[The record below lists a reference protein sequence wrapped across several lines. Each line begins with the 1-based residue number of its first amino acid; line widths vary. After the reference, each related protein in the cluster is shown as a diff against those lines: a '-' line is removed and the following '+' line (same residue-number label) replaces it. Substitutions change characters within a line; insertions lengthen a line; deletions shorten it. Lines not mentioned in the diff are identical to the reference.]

1 VGNRAGFKIEWTG
14 TEEFKRV
21 LRDMTQDT
29 SSVFQREYTKFG
41 MLVEEGARA
50 LAPQDRGDLASTI
63 NADAPNVSARGVSIE
78 IGVGSI
84 YGAYQHEKRDGG
96 PTYAKYDNGAKFPGY
111 YSGGYGA
118 RTRSKPS
125 WRGARPG
132 RKYLERTVQL
142 VETDFNEMNERILQ
156 QIMEGRR

>member
-1 VGNRAGFKIEWTG
+1 VASNFEIKWTG
-14 TEEFKRV
+14 IDEFKKV
-21 LRDMTQDT
+21 LQNLNRDQGA
-29 SSVFQREYTKFG
+29 VFQREYSRFG

-50 LAPQDRGDLASTI
+50 LAPQDRGDLASSI

-78 IGVGSI
+78 IGVGSV
-84 YGAYQHEKRDGG
+84 YGLYQHEKRSSGR
-96 PTYAKYDNGAKFPGY
+96 TYPKYDNGAKFPGY

-125 WRGARPG
+125 WRGAQPG

-156 QIMEGRR
+156 QIMEGGR